1 MTGPVT
7 GLPIDLPNVLQ
18 RAAPSAFQSES
29 PSVRQSASPTA
40 PLTVPATALSTGL
53 ETVRATALATGIP
66 SGAMTV
72 MWSASMIATAIVTA
86 TAWLN
91 VLRIVPWTG
100 RWTAFPSGVAN
111 GRSLEI
117 ATVPSALSIVVR
129 SGWMTGDPSGF
140 RIAVATGI
148 AVANAPWIVPIVLLK
163 DGIPGTTGIPG
174 IRGVATV
181 DRIVRR
187 TGLSIGPSTVPW
199 TGPSIVRLNGRAAV
213 AAAVDI
219 ASRAEETKAVET
231 AVVAGISG
239 TIVTSVRRAAVV
251 VVVVAG
257 IARIRAVA
265 AAVGITS
272 SGTRTMEEAVAVAV
286 RTSPG
291 SSRRRPRS
299 RWCRRSL

>member
-40 PLTVPATALSTGL
+40 PSTGL
-53 ETVRATALATGIP
+53 ETVRATALATALATGIP

-117 ATVPSALSIVVR
+117 VTVPSALSIVVR

-174 IRGVATV
+174 MRGGATV
-181 DRIVRR
+181 DRLVRR
-187 TGLSIGPSTVPW
+187 PGA
-199 TGPSIVRLNGRAAV
+199 SIVRLNGRAAV
-213 AAAVDI
+213 AAAVGI

-265 AAVGITS
+265 AAVVITS